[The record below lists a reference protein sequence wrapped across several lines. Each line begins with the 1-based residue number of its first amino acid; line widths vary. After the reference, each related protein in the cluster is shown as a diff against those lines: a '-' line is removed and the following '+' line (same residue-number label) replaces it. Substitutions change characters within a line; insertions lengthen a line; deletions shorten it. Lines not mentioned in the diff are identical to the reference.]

1 MNVCCS
7 CGRDDVELFDVGSVN
22 KFVRA
27 CAACI
32 AKHGREQLKDVADQA
47 LAWILD
53 PRNRDDGRALRC
65 GHCPNPV
72 VRLANGS
79 VPVLCSECQRKLNAL
94 RESA

>member
-1 MNVCCS
+1 MNVCCA
-7 CGRDDVELFDVGSVN
+7 CGRDGVELFDVGSVN

-32 AKHGREQLKDVADQA
+32 QKHGKEALKDVADQA

-53 PRNRDDGRALRC
+53 PRNRDDGKPRRC

-72 VRLANGS
+72 VMRPDGVWPA
-79 VPVLCSECQRKLNAL
+79 LCSECERQLLKL